1 MPRDRTE
8 FRPVLKYLGAFVAL
22 ASLVWLYS
30 VLKNALPAVS
40 TAPKAPER
48 AAVAPL
54 REKPTPVG
62 ALPGAERTSALDQE
76 SASPPVEAFHGQPGQ
91 AETPISTAPVNS
103 PSLIPTNA
111 EKRIPGVHHLGRHN
125 CDGELVFTDKDF
137 RFSCPSD
144 SFTVERNMVAKLD
157 NNGVVLISGEKYHFE
172 VAGYDKTGVHILF
185 SEWLER

>member
-1 MPRDRTE
+1 MPRERTE
-8 FRPVLKYLGAFVAL
+8 FRQVLKYLGALVAL
-22 ASLVWLYS
+22 ASLVWLYH

-40 TAPKAPER
+40 TVKAPDR
-48 AAVAPL
+48 TAVAPL

-62 ALPGAERTSALDQE
+62 ALPGGERTSALGKE
-76 SASPPVEAFHGQPGQ
+76 SASPPVEASHGQPGQ

-103 PSLIPTNA
+103 PSPISARNA
-111 EKRIPGVHHLGRHN
+111 ERRIPGVHHLGRHN
-125 CDGELVFTDKDF
+125 CDGELVFTDQDF
-137 RFSCPSD
+137 RFNCPSD

-157 NNGVVLISGEKYHFE
+157 NNGVVLISGEKYHFD